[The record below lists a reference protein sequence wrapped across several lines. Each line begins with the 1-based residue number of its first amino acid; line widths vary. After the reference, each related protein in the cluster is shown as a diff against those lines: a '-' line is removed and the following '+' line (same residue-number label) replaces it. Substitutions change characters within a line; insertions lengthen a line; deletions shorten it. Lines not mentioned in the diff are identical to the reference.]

1 MNSNSKWIPITVIIA
16 GLIIAGAII
25 YNGKASTGNT
35 GGTTGGAAQQTA
47 QTKTG
52 NIKIESYDPVM
63 GQATAP
69 VTVVEVADFQC
80 PFCGAAS
87 GDNQTV
93 VQAMQQQDSSWQPIV
108 PSLIKDYVDT
118 GKVKFVFKQFPFLG
132 ADSETAAEASF
143 CAADQGKFWNFYTYT
158 YAHQGQENSGSLSAA
173 NLKQF
178 AQAIGLNTTQFNSC
192 LDSGKYKNQVA
203 QDKQDAITAGVSSTP
218 TWFVGNQQILG
229 AVPFSQIQSAI
240 ENQLSA
246 AGK

>member
-1 MNSNSKWIPITVIIA
+1 MNSNSKWVPVAVIIA

-25 YNGKASTGNT
+25 YSGKATPAKN
-35 GGTTGGAAQQTA
+35 GGTTGGNAQQTA

-52 NIKIESYDPVM
+52 TIKIESYDPVM
-63 GQATAP
+63 GQTNAP
-69 VTVVEVADFQC
+69 VTVVEAADFQC

-93 VQAMQQQDSSWQPIV
+93 VQAMQQQDPSWQPIV
-108 PSLIKDYVDT
+108 TNLIKDYVDT

-143 CAADQGKFWNFYTYT
+143 CAQDQGKFWDFYKYT

-178 AQAIGLNTTQFNSC
+178 AQTLGLNTTQFDSC

-203 QDKQDAITAGVSSTP
+203 QDKQDGINAGVSSTP

-240 ENQLSA
+240 NSQLSA